1 MDQISRIGGILL
13 SRFYFFSH
21 CDEGYILTRSLEFH
35 VLSVST
41 HILITIKFHWP
52 ERNFFNFNIFNN
64 CPSGIEFDNVIPC
77 VNRWLAVSK
86 SMGDGITHVPCAM
99 KIEIPIKHDIWHSS
113 LDEKYNHTQIKS
125 DYYII
130 IIHLLLNILF
140 VIIHILIS

>member
-1 MDQISRIGGILL
+1 MLL
-13 SRFYFFSH
+13 WKSLLYLPAFFECGSNIENRWDFAIPFLFFSH
-21 CDEGYILTRSLEFH
+21 CDEGYILTRRSLEFH

-64 CPSGIEFDNVIPC
+64 CPSGIELDNVIPC

-99 KIEIPIKHDIWHSS
+99 KIEIPIKLGITYGT
-113 LDEKYNHTQIKS
+113 LLLTKS
-125 DYYII
+125 T
-130 IIHLLLNILF
+130 IIHKSNLTITL
-140 VIIHILIS
+140 S

>member
-1 MDQISRIGGILL
+1 MDQISRIGGTLL

-64 CPSGIEFDNVIPC
+64 CPSGIEFYNVIPC

-99 KIEIPIKHDIWHSS
+99 KIEIPIKHGITYGT
-113 LDEKYNHTQIKS
+113 LLLTKS
-125 DYYII
+125 T
-130 IIHLLLNILF
+130 IIHKSNLTITL
-140 VIIHILIS
+140 S